1 MPLVLAGSQVAGL
14 VALGPADRRARG
26 ALSIVAVLSSLYP
39 VTTIAL
45 GAVVLRER
53 PRRVQLAGAALACLG
68 VAVLAWAT
76 A

>member
-1 MPLVLAGSQVAGL
+1 MIAAVGISDAG
-14 VALGPADRRARG
+14 ADAAFANATRHG

-45 GAVVLRER
+45 GAVVLRQR

-68 VAVLAWAT
+68 VAMLARA
-76 A
+76 AA